1 MIDSVARCSYRV
13 LYSVLAL
20 SFITSI
26 FFQITGD
33 PCDLIG
39 SYRCDLFSL
48 VANLTTN
55 FYDLAAKD
63 GEIGDH

>member
-1 MIDSVARCSYRV
+1 MWQGV
-13 LYSVLAL
+13 LTECYTVCWLFPL
-20 SFITSI
+20 LHPF

-48 VANLTTN
+48 VANLTN